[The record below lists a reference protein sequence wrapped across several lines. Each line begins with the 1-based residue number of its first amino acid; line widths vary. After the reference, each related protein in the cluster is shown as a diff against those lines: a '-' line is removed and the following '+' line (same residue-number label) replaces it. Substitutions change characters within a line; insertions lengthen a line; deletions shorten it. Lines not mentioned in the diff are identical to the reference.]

1 MTLRRLAAIQKD
13 YFNRG
18 TIPFWSVHVAAVVG
32 VVLLGFS
39 WAGLVWAL
47 ALYVTRMF
55 FVTAGYHRYFSHRSF
70 KTSRPMQLALAFL
83 AQTSLQRG
91 VLWWAANHRHHHRF
105 SDQPGDIHSARR
117 DGFWWS
123 HIGWML
129 TRRHDLV
136 DYDQVRDLARYPE
149 LRVLGRLKHL
159 PGLLLA
165 AALLWIGGPTALV
178 WGFFVSTVLLWHG
191 TFTIN
196 SLSHMLG
203 RRRYQTSD
211 DSRNS
216 PVLALVTL
224 GEGWH
229 NNHHHYQR
237 SAAQGFFWWE
247 VDLTFYGLR
256 ALEKLGLVRGLE
268 RPPAHVL
275 RGETRA
281 VARVRAPVA
290 PLADEP
296 L

>member
-1 MTLRRLAAIQKD
+1 MTFRRLSAIRRTYFNLGSIPFWGVHLAAI
-13 YFNRG
+13 
-18 TIPFWSVHVAAVVG
+18 AG

-39 WAGLVWAL
+39 WTGLIWAA

-70 KTSRPMQLALAFL
+70 KTSRPVQLALAVG

-105 SDQPGDIHSARR
+105 SDQPEDIHSARN

-123 HIGWML
+123 HVGWML
-129 TRRHDLV
+129 SPNNDGV
-136 DYDQVRDLARYPE
+136 DEDSVRDLTRYPE
-149 LRVLGRLKHL
+149 IRLVDRLKHL
-159 PGLLLA
+159 PGIAL
-165 AALLWIGGPTALV
+165 AALLFWIGGPTALV

-196 SLSHMLG
+196 SLSHLIG

-211 DSRNS
+211 DSRNN
-216 PVLALVTL
+216 PVLALITL

-229 NNHHHYQR
+229 NNHHYYQR

-247 VDLTFYGLR
+247 IDLTYYGLQ
-256 ALEKLGLVRGLE
+256 AMQKLGLVRGLS
-268 RPPAHVL
+268 RPPEHVV
-275 RGETRA
+275 RGEPRPA
-281 VARVRAPVA
+281 VAPP
-290 PLADEP
+290 PLLGSPAVDG
-296 L
+296 